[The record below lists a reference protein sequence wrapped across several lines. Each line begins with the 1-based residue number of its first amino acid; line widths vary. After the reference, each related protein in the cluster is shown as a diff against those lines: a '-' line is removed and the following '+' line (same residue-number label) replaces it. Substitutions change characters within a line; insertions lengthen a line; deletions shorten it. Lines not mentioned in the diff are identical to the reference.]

1 MKTSSKGIALI
12 KRFEGCELEAY
23 KDIVGVWTIGYGHT
37 SMAGPPKV
45 EPGMKI
51 TQAEAEDILVRD
63 LVKYET
69 GVSKA
74 LTKVPMQNQF
84 DAMISLCYN
93 IGVAG
98 FSKSSIVR
106 HFNAGN
112 VELAANSFL
121 LWKKAGGK
129 VVQGL
134 VNRRTAERDLFLSK
148 VDPVPAPPPSAPIV
162 PAPTVPVTLTLWD
175 RIKAWFTRKET

>member
-12 KRFEGCELEAY
+12 KRFEGNRLEAY
-23 KDIVGVWTIGYGHT
+23 KDLVGVWTIGYGHT
-37 SMAGPPKV
+37 SMAGAPKV

-51 TQAEAEDILVRD
+51 TQAEAEDILIRD

-74 LTKVPMQNQF
+74 LTKVPTQNQF
-84 DAMISLCYN
+84 DAMVSLCYN
-93 IGVAG
+93 IGPAA
-98 FSKSSIVR
+98 FAKSSIVR

-112 VELAANSFL
+112 VEAAANSFL

-129 VVQGL
+129 VIQGL
-134 VNRRTAERDLFLSK
+134 VNRRSAERELFLSK
-148 VDPVPAPPPSAPIV
+148 SEPAPPPLAPIV
-162 PAPTVPVTLTLWD
+162 PAPTVPVTLTLWE
-175 RIKAWFTRKET
+175 RIKAWFK

>member
-1 MKTSSKGIALI
+1 MKTSSHGIKLI

-23 KDIVGVWTIGYGHT
+23 KDLVGVWTIGYGHT

-51 TQAEAEDILVRD
+51 TQVEAEDILVRD
-63 LVKYET
+63 LGKYEA
-69 GVSKA
+69 GVDKA
-74 LTKVPMQNQF
+74 LTRPPSQSQF
-84 DAMISLCYN
+84 DAMVSLCYN

-112 VELAANSFL
+112 VELAANSFM

-134 VNRRTAERDLFLSK
+134 VNRRTAERNLFLTEAILA
-148 VDPVPAPPPSAPIV
+148 PAPKFDPIV
-162 PAPTVPVTLTLWD
+162 PAPVAPPSPTLWGK
-175 RIKAWFTRKET
+175 IKAWFT

>member
-1 MKTSSKGIALI
+1 M
-12 KRFEGCELEAY
+12 
-23 KDIVGVWTIGYGHT
+23 V
-37 SMAGPPKV
+37 
-45 EPGMKI
+45 
-51 TQAEAEDILVRD
+51 
-63 LVKYET
+63 
-69 GVSKA
+69 
-74 LTKVPMQNQF
+74 
-84 DAMISLCYN
+84 SLCYN
-93 IGVAG
+93 IGPAA
-98 FSKSSIVR
+98 FAKSSIVR

-112 VELAANSFL
+112 VDAAANSFL

-148 VDPVPAPPPSAPIV
+148 ADPIPAPPPPAPIV

>member
-1 MKTSSKGIALI
+1 MKTSSHGIKLI

-23 KDIVGVWTIGYGHT
+23 KDLVGVWTIGYGHT

-134 VNRRTAERDLFLSK
+134 VNRRTAERELFLTVAAPAPK
-148 VDPVPAPPPSAPIV
+148 FEPVVPAPVAP
-162 PAPTVPVTLTLWD
+162 PAPSLWGK
-175 RIKAWFTRKET
+175 IKAWFK

>member
-1 MKTSSKGIALI
+1 MKTSSHGIKLI

-51 TQAEAEDILVRD
+51 TQAEAEEILVRD
-63 LVKYET
+63 LVKYEA

-74 LTKVPMQNQF
+74 LTRPPTQFQF
-84 DAMISLCYN
+84 DAMVSLCYN
-93 IGVAG
+93 IGPAA
-98 FSKSSIVR
+98 FTKSSVVR

-121 LWKKAGGK
+121 RWRKAGGK
-129 VVQGL
+129 IVQGL
-134 VNRRTAERDLFLSK
+134 VNRRTAEKNLFLTTAIAAPAPK
-148 VDPVPAPPPSAPIV
+148 FEPVVPAPV
-162 PAPTVPVTLTLWD
+162 KAPTLWEKF
-175 RIKAWFTRKET
+175 KALFS